1 LGGLAAGRKKG
12 FVAAPRNNSTSIEK
26 VPPVSYFHDAS
37 KATLLPNGEGN
48 NQIYY
53 TIAGDDADFVIGGDI
68 AGLVRE
74 IEQTYSEPRKG
85 RYVTRPLVKANTSA
99 ARFPTDEN
107 THDLVFS

>member
-1 LGGLAAGRKKG
+1 MQRVRKKG
-12 FVAAPRNNSTSIEK
+12 FRCSSAQQLDIYRKI
-26 VPPVSYFHDAS
+26 PPGLFYFHDAS
-37 KATLLPNGEGN
+37 KAKLLPNGEGN

-53 TIAGDDADFVIGGDI
+53 TIAGDDVDFVIGGDI